1 MPPALLLRFKCAPW
15 CTCVSPPVTPALL
28 LRLRC
33 GCKTLLIRLRCPHA
47 PVLLLTF
54 HHKLFPAACSV
65 SSRLS
70 PEHICIFQVR
80 QLLHLFNLILMMG
93 LVIM

>member
-1 MPPALLLRFKCAPW
+1 MLLS
-15 CTCVSPPVTPALL
+15 SP
-28 LRLRC
+28 RLIPHLAC
-33 GCKTLLIRLRCPHA
+33 LLRCPHA
-47 PVLLLTF
+47 EAPVLHLIF

-80 QLLHLFNLILMMG
+80 QLLLRLLFNLILMMG